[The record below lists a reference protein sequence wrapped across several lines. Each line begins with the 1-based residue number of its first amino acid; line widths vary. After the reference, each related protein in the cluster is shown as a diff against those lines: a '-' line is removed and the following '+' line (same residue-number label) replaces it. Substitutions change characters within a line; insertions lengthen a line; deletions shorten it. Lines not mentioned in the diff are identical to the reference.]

1 MRKECID
8 KNLEHY
14 ADYFE
19 ALFFA
24 DVNCDSDIE
33 NYAELDFRDINEES
47 LVKQIKQLDEFF
59 EKADHIL
66 ENTDYDHGQACH
78 DFFFTRNGHGV
89 GFWEND
95 HCNEEQGKAL
105 TEIAQSFGETY
116 TYENDGQLYID

>member
-1 MRKECID
+1 MTLKE
-8 KNLEHY
+8 NLNY
-14 ADYFE
+14 YSDYFE

-47 LVKQIKQLDEFF
+47 LVKQIKQLDDFF

-116 TYENDGQLYID
+116 VYQGDNGELYID